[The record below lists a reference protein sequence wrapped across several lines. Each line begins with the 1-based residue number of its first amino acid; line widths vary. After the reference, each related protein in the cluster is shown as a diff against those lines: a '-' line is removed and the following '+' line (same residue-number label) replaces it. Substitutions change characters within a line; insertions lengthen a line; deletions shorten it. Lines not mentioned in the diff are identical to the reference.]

1 MLTFMIPG
9 ITKSGILDVPRASS
23 CEKRS
28 PNSERTNEPT
38 LSLVFP
44 QCSTQAA
51 AAPKA
56 GKSHKPRMMCRTLI
70 EMEAKHEKGTTRFS

>member
-1 MLTFMIPG
+1 MFHEPLRVKNEAQT
-9 ITKSGILDVPRASS
+9 A
-23 CEKRS
+23 
-28 PNSERTNEPT
+28 NEPT

-70 EMEAKHEKGTTRFS
+70 EMEAKHENGTIRFNWYDTNDAN